1 MAAGIIRGTP
11 IFDNS
16 TMYIHARTQFTQ
28 IYAVDVIDE
37 YEDTERI
44 AVQFAEFAE
53 RNEFVK
59 RVCERN
65 GIVNASHRPIR
76 EPLNKFTIFPDF
88 RISPV
93 TVPNLIM
100 VFGVHTEL
108 CVTDHVEV
116 LRQRFPHAQIL
127 ILSNLCEPKPTGG
140 GYFLFNYCLRV
151 KHADMVNTDNLIILN
166 EE

>member
-16 TMYIHARTQFTQ
+16 TMYIHARTQFTH

-65 GIVNASHRPIR
+65 GIVNASIARDFNDAQTMR
-76 EPLNKFTIFPDF
+76 MGLGLNHSIT
-88 RISPV
+88 
-93 TVPNLIM
+93 
-100 VFGVHTEL
+100 
-108 CVTDHVEV
+108 
-116 LRQRFPHAQIL
+116 
-127 ILSNLCEPKPTGG
+127 SNLDISGG
-140 GYFLFNYCLRV
+140 INRTTSG
-151 KHADMVNTDNLIILN
+151 DNTSTMLTAGLN
-166 EE
+166 WKF